1 MIKYICFFVFLLF
14 SIFGFC
20 EMIHLIK
27 IKFIFPK
34 RKMNSQL
41 VIYLDNNTAEQQLI
55 FAGEQ
60 YRWLGNK
67 FADSIFANNSNL
79 DFETYLRCKEIA
91 EKYNIIFN

>member
-1 MIKYICFFVFLLF
+1 MIKYICFFALLLF

-27 IKFIFPK
+27 LKIIFPK

-41 VIYLDNNTAEQQLI
+41 VIFLDNNTAEQQLI

-60 YRWLGNK
+60 FRWLGSK